1 MSAIVGIEESFFIS
15 HEQSL
20 CSRKTQGIFW
30 AQCVDSFGTQISVE
44 CWLSKTLELLVT
56 FWILNSASNRLKVI
70 IEAQI
75 IISSTYKLYLCSYM
89 HFYFSYMFDPHKW
102 NSWKNTFKMSFWIHK
117 NSTDIYEIKETTL
130 AGGWNRD
137 WIRWHLSIVLWS

>member
-1 MSAIVGIEESFFIS
+1 MPAIVGIEGSFFIS

-20 CSRKTQGIFW
+20 CSRKMQGIFW

-44 CWLSKTLELLVT
+44 CWLNKNLELLGT
-56 FWILNSASNRLKVI
+56 FWILNSASNGYESNYWGTNNNLFNLQTIFVLI
-70 IEAQI
+70 
-75 IISSTYKLYLCSYM
+75 YV
-89 HFYFSYMFDPHKW
+89 FYFSYVFDPHKW

-117 NSTDIYEIKETTL
+117 NSTDIYEIKETIL